1 MSRFSMDVNYI
12 NAIIFIILAI
22 ACLVGV
28 FVASWQWIIPTIMAV
43 LIASVSIVDIINENK

>member
-1 MSRFSMDVNYI
+1 MDVNYI